1 MNPKVAEGICSTV
14 GTVVRK
20 SETEMNGGSFM
31 RVRVNVDVTNPLS
44 QGRMVSFGQSTE
56 NWVFFKYERLPNL
69 CYWCGCLIHDDR
81 DCEVWLDS
89 KGSLKVEEQ
98 KFGPWFRAPPVSQV
112 QKNVISVPGFFHKKK
127 GSSSTQK
134 ASVQPR
140 KAPVKS
146 TLSSAA
152 QTTLVDVD
160 QCCMEQSEEFLCGSV
175 TADEINS
182 PTVFGQSSKQVGSLE
197 NQFEREMGDVTK
209 NKEPPVG
216 EWSVSPPEINPHLFP
231 PNNAPDQVL
240 KSKEL
245 VQKDTFFFEL
255 AEIDEGLSKLKA
267 GPITVNDSLIAKIP
281 INEHVTS
288 EEVKEAVRVSQ
299 VLEEVNYANSCAAT
313 SETQTIPTPRQQG
326 SGKRLNKADL
336 PSKPIGNSS
345 TIESVLST
353 KRVFEELSHPNGL
366 PSKKRAVS
374 VEINS
379 SKLAEVDA
387 QPRPTQ

>member
-1 MNPKVAEGICSTV
+1 
-14 GTVVRK
+14 
-20 SETEMNGGSFM
+20 
-31 RVRVNVDVTNPLS
+31 
-44 QGRMVSFGQSTE
+44 
-56 NWVFFKYERLPNL
+56 
-69 CYWCGCLIHDDR
+69 
-81 DCEVWLDS
+81 
-89 KGSLKVEEQ
+89 
-98 KFGPWFRAPPVSQV
+98 
-112 QKNVISVPGFFHKKK
+112 
-127 GSSSTQK
+127 
-134 ASVQPR
+134 
-140 KAPVKS
+140 
-146 TLSSAA
+146 
-152 QTTLVDVD
+152 
-160 QCCMEQSEEFLCGSV
+160 
-175 TADEINS
+175 
-182 PTVFGQSSKQVGSLE
+182 
-197 NQFEREMGDVTK
+197 MGDVTK

-216 EWSVSPPEINPHLFP
+216 ERFASPPEINPHLFP

-240 KSKEL
+240 KSKES
-245 VQKDTFFFEL
+245 VQKDSFFFEL
-255 AEIDEGLSKLKA
+255 VEIDEGLSKLKA

-313 SETQTIPTPRQQG
+313 SETQTIPAPRQQG

-353 KRVFEELSHPNGL
+353 KRVFEELSHPNGS